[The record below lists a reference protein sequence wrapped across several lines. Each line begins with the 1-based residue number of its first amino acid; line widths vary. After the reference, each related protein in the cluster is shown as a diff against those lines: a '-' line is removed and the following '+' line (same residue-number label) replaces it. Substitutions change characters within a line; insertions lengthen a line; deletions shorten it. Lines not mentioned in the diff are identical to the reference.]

1 MIPWRVRRSRP
12 QRRGVVM
19 MGFMNGEGHSVPK
32 TNRKFAPENG
42 WLEDYVVSFWGV
54 LGLFSGMKC

>member
-1 MIPWRVRRSRP
+1 
-12 QRRGVVM
+12 M

-32 TNRKFAPENG
+32 TNSKFAPENG

-54 LGLFSGMKC
+54 LGLCSGVKS